1 MLHKNKNA
9 GFSILELSMVVLI
22 VALITAG
29 ISGGR
34 YLLTK
39 SRITAAEYLTKRSPV
54 LDIDGLVIWFETT
67 SVNSLLELE
76 ANNGA
81 TISVWRNLAVDNKNA
96 TQNTVGSRPI
106 YSAKTIGFLP
116 AINFDGVD
124 DFLSFDG
131 AVLVGSNYTV
141 FVVERRSSSNS
152 DNYFIGG
159 TTTSANSNLYLGY
172 ATNTSITHNQ
182 YGNYGNFYSPATAA
196 YVENNPKIHAFIHD
210 IANGKKYYQNGGNAG
225 APQGTSADKVSLVAN
240 SGAAIG
246 QANNGTL
253 RYYQGYIGEIIIFNR
268 ALSDIERVDVELYLS
283 TKWKIKLN
291 P

>member
-54 LDIDGLVIWFETT
+54 VDIDGLVIWFETT

-76 ANNGA
+76 ANNGS
-81 TISVWRNLAVDNKNA
+81 TVSVWRNLAVDNKNA
-96 TQNTVGSRPI
+96 TQNAAGSRPI
-106 YSAKTIGFLP
+106 YSTKAIGFLP
-116 AINFDGVD
+116 ALKFDGVD

-141 FVVERRSSSNS
+141 FVVERRSSNVAN
-152 DNYFIGG
+152 NYFIGG
-159 TTTSANSNLYLGY
+159 TPSVTLNSNLYLGY
-172 ATNTSITHNQ
+172 DTSNSITHNQ
-182 YGNYGNFYSPATAA
+182 SGVNGYSFSPVP
-196 YVENNPKIHAFIHD
+196 YIENNPKIHAFIHD
-210 IANGKKYYQNGGNAG
+210 IANGKKYYQNGGNSG
-225 APQGTSADKVSLVAN
+225 VPQGTSADKVSLVAN
-240 SGAAIG
+240 AGAAIG

-253 RYYQGYIGEIIIFNR
+253 RYYQGYIGEIIMFNR
-268 ALSDIERVDVELYLS
+268 ALTDIERADVELYLS